1 MPLFSLLL
9 FLVVGAAAGW
19 IASTLVRGHGI
30 GLVGNL
36 VIGVIGAIVGG
47 LLFDLLGLQ
56 ATGLIGT
63 LIMAVVGAIVLLVV
77 INALRRV

>member
-1 MPLFSLLL
+1 MPLLNLIL
-9 FLVVGAAAGW
+9 FLIVGAAAGW

-30 GLVGNL
+30 GLIGNM
-36 VIGVIGAIVGG
+36 VIGVIGAFVGG
-47 LLFDLLGLQ
+47 LLFGLVGLQ

-63 LIMAVVGAIVLLVV
+63 LIMAVVGAIVLLFV